1 MKKQAGATSFEEF
14 GYGTNPGRVW
24 KELQEEANYQYGND
38 MYAGHIGI
46 KDGWRWAT
54 REVMTHSQAS
64 AYANENDRDYGKWDD
79 AGCIAVGEEKVIV
92 EKDFSVTVK
101 AKNAQEAER
110 LVREKMMGGKKR
122 AGAIVEV
129 QIPYRGVTQTAP
141 AGKRKLTTDRSNGD
155 VYFIIGSNT
164 HNKYRTKKEAVAKL
178 KEILETTARV
188 NPGDVV
194 RIVKVQDQGGLSYT
208 ESSKLAT
215 FTVTGKRIQKK
226 IGKVKGF
233 LFFGWAAS

>member
-1 MKKQAGATSFEEF
+1 MKKQAGSTSFEEF
-14 GYGTNPGRVW
+14 GYGTNPSRVW

-46 KDGWRWAT
+46 KDGWTWAT

-64 AYANENDRDYGKWDD
+64 AYVDKHEDDYGKWDP

-92 EKDFSVTVK
+92 EKDFSLTVK
-101 AKNAQEAER
+101 AKNATEAEQ

-129 QIPYRGVTQTAP
+129 QIPRGGVTETAP
-141 AGKRKLTTDRSNGD
+141 AGKRKITTDRPNGN
-155 VYFIIGSNT
+155 VYFIRSSNIDR
-164 HNKYRTKKEAVAKL
+164 KYPSKKDAVAAAKND
-178 KEILETTARV
+178 LETTYRIA
-188 NPGDVV
+188 PGQVV
-194 RIVKVQDQGGLSYT
+194 RIFKVQDQGGLAYT

-215 FTVTGKRIQKK
+215 FTVTGKRVQKK